1 MNVHCA
7 SCGMPIIFDGVIFPF
22 LHEDKRLDPYHRV
35 LAISTLE
42 VTCTIQGE
50 VLEVTDSIIL
60 K

>member
-1 MNVHCA
+1 
-7 SCGMPIIFDGVIFPF
+7 MPIIFDGVIFRF

-50 VLEVTDSIIL
+50 VLEVTDTIIL